1 MRDSTADPDLHGAH
15 VVALRFPDRR
25 ELCWMGTS
33 AIAGWQVGEVIFFRN
48 RHWRVVERSDEPE
61 AVTMTLATH
70 E

>member
-1 MRDSTADPDLHGAH
+1 
-15 VVALRFPDRR
+15 
-25 ELCWMGTS
+25 MGTS